1 MIRNL
6 YLIFVVIIFSNFI
19 LAQKDSTFQNI
30 SKMPKDVHQ
39 IFAWINAANEISVS
53 NPLRATSYIEEAL
66 KLSYNLDNIRGEAY
80 AYNSFGAL
88 YYTLEK
94 YDKSIQYFEKA
105 ITLFDGLENE
115 KGHYSSMKYIGSA
128 YEKNKAFKK
137 AISYYNKFLKLAEK
151 NKNDDDI
158 VFAKNGLARC
168 NQALDNE
175 KESETYYQQVYEIET
190 QRNNAIGKVN
200 AADNLGN
207 FYESINDSVKAFS
220 YFDSSQTIV
229 VANQM
234 AQQSNNY
241 FTNTNNFYQKRGNID
256 QQIQV
261 NQSAIV
267 QNEAL
272 NNPKGVNEANLQLGK
287 LNLQKK
293 NNKEAITY
301 LRNSINL
308 SEELG
313 ELTVKEEALQA
324 ITEAYKDMGNYKEAL
339 LAFEKLVILQ
349 DSIQQE
355 KNKQMLTAQNLSLEL
370 EQKDKQID
378 LMLEN
383 EKLKEE
389 KYNLELSRQAN
400 ENKQKNNVILALM
413 IGILVLF
420 MAAFIV
426 VRSNKERARANML
439 LELKSLRTQMNPHF
453 IFNSLNS
460 VNSFISN
467 NDERSANKYL
477 SRFSQLM
484 RLVLENSKS
493 DFVSLESEVKI
504 LKLYM
509 ELEHLRFSD
518 KFDYELDVDESI
530 NLEDV
535 DIPPMLVQ
543 PYIENAIWH
552 GLRYLDK
559 KGFLKVKIV
568 REKFNLVWTITDNG
582 IGRDASESFKTQNQ
596 KMGSSTGMKNI
607 QQRIEILNLMH
618 GLELSSEINDLD
630 KGTQVIIKIPV

>member
-6 YLIFVVIIFSNFI
+6 YLILAIIIFSNFI

-53 NPLRATSYIEEAL
+53 DPLRATTYIEEAL
-66 KLSYNLDNIRGEAY
+66 KLSYHLDNIRGEAY

-94 YDKSIQYFEKA
+94 YDKSIQHFEKA

-115 KGHYSSMKYIGSA
+115 KGHYSSLKYIGSA
-128 YEKNKAFKK
+128 YEKNNGFKK
-137 AISYYNKFLKLAEK
+137 AITYYNKFLKLAEK
-151 NKNDDDI
+151 KKDDDDI

-175 KESETYYQQVYEIET
+175 KESEIYYQQVFEIEN
-190 QRNNAIGKVN
+190 QRNNPLGKVN

-207 FYESINDSVKAFS
+207 FYESINDSVKAFN
-220 YFDSSQTIV
+220 YFDSSLNIV
-229 VANQM
+229 LSNQM
-234 AQQSNNY
+234 VEQSNNY
-241 FTNTNNFYQKRGNID
+241 YTNTNNYYQKRGNIE

-267 QNEAL
+267 QNEVL
-272 NNPKGVNEANLQLGK
+272 NNPKGLNEANLQLGK

-293 NNKEAITY
+293 NSKEAITY
-301 LRNSINL
+301 LKNSINL

-339 LAFEKLVILQ
+339 LAYEKLVLLQ

-370 EQKDKQID
+370 EQKDNQIN

-383 EKLKEE
+383 EKLKED
-389 KYNLELSRQAN
+389 KYNLEISRQAE
-400 ENKQKNNVILALM
+400 ENKQKNNIILALM

-582 IGRDASESFKTQNQ
+582 IGRKASEEIKTQNQ

-607 QQRIEILNLMH
+607 QQRIQILNVMH
-618 GLELSSEINDLD
+618 GLELSSEINDLEM
-630 KGTQVIIKIPV
+630 GTQVIIKIPV